1 MLDDLRRGFEILLGK
16 PLESFPQHARYE
28 LWFFVDSE
36 LLPPADRVAS
46 LSHDQLAIDPPAE
59 PAAAHDRETAEFWL
73 RYPVDYAH
81 TLFVYD
87 KHDLGHAP
95 HELVVAL
102 QSSHY
107 ALTGKELAA
116 LADAARLDFAAALR
130 LCWYACRR
138 AVTDGTLFDAMSA
151 ATLSTSAPHWLASR
165 AQYDAMADKIRFE
178 PRWENAFKPIVD
190 PALREHL
197 LMSCVDLRTSRWA
210 GSWFDPKRKTDVWL
224 EPVTRRGGEILAI
237 WHSGEGQ
244 ATRAVVKFEGAA
256 IPIAMTLPADDSVA
270 VAMPSAEEPPIVL
283 DVKKRKAA
291 PKKRAPKP
299 DAKRR
304 R

>member
-1 MLDDLRRGFEILLGK
+1 MLDDLRRGFEVLLGK
-16 PLESFPQHARYE
+16 PLESFPQQARYV
-28 LWFFVDSE
+28 LWFSVDSE
-36 LLPPADRVAS
+36 LLPPNDRVPA
-46 LSHDQLAIDPPAE
+46 LTHDQLAIDRPPE
-59 PAAAHDRETAEFWL
+59 SAAKHDRETAEFWL

-87 KHDLGHAP
+87 KHDLGNAP

-116 LADAARLDFAAALR
+116 LADAAKLDLAEVLR
-130 LCWYACRR
+130 VCWYACRR
-138 AVTDGTLFDAMSA
+138 AVTDGTLIDAMSA
-151 ATLSTSAPHWLASR
+151 ATLSTSAPHWLLSR
-165 AQYDAMADKIRFE
+165 AQYDAMADNIRFE
-178 PRWENAFKPIVD
+178 PRWENALKPVVD

-256 IPIAMTLPADDSVA
+256 IPIMMQLPADDSVA
-270 VAMPSAEEPPIVL
+270 VTLPADEPAAEAKP
-283 DVKKRKAA
+283 KRKTTA
-291 PKKRAPKP
+291 KKRAVKP
-299 DAKRR
+299 VAKRR